1 MYFVCGL
8 SKFRFTTQIRSFFSV
23 PQLTTTFSLHAVF
36 WSSFKYA
43 SGKKLWPKYKQDF
56 FWGGGV
62 GLFISLGSHNS
73 NVLNSLS
80 SDVCYTNK
88 QINNQKTLPVIQ
100 TNGEKWIYEDMIEQS
115 KSS

>member
-1 MYFVCGL
+1 MACLNSDLQHRSDPSSLYPNSPPLFLYMQFSEVASSMLLERNCGL
-8 SKFRFTTQIRSFFSV
+8 NTSRIFF
-23 PQLTTTFSLHAVF
+23 
-36 WSSFKYA
+36 
-43 SGKKLWPKYKQDF
+43 G
-56 FWGGGV
+56 GGGV